1 MTLEWMK
8 KQAGWVIGIF
18 GVFILGG
25 LVMMDRAGSY
35 RSDRHHSF
43 VGKVNG
49 EEISTDRFQA
59 ELKNYARAQEA
70 QNGKAPEGLQLAQI
84 RQGLFNFKVQS
95 LLIGKVFENYRLHA
109 SREEM
114 MDYIVKHPQEV
125 AQHIAR
131 FRGYEEMPPFLADS
145 TIDQARYE
153 NWLAQDSVYDRY
165 SMRELEEQ
173 LRTSVIPQLQLQQ
186 LLKAQAHRTL
196 LEESYAIATR
206 ENKAKLKFYRVSADS
221 FAIGPD
227 KYKEADLKGYYEAH
241 PDSFHFHEDAARLA
255 YVRLPLTPSAGDT
268 ALMLDLA
275 KQLKERAENG
285 EKFADLAKDYS
296 NDPGSAEKG
305 GKLDGLRGREG
316 LDPAF
321 ANAAFALAPG
331 QISDPVLSQFGYH
344 VILLHEKKKE
354 KGDSAEK
361 IEVSHI
367 LLKINPGN
375 ETTDSLTNLA
385 EELRVVAQKSGLEAA
400 AKGKNLKVEK
410 TPIFEKGN
418 LTPLGGAYIQ
428 GVSSFAFGQFEAK
441 EKISEPLQSEDGV
454 YLFARD
460 ARFGK
465 GRNFERAKPLIGNL
479 MARDEKTALA
489 KKELESQ
496 KSAIAAAPQD
506 ALPPRLGKAVLDS
519 TPAPTAA
526 DSWVPGFGYSSPN
539 LFAVFTLP
547 EGQWSPVYGS
557 DMGSVMAKITEKA
570 FLSDAEVASRAQAGL
585 AQGDAY
591 QASSLYQEWVAN
603 LPKSAKVENKM
614 DLVFRD

>member
-35 RSDRHHSF
+35 RQDRHHNI
-43 VGKVNG
+43 VGKVDG
-49 EEISTDRFQA
+49 EEIPTDRFQA
-59 ELKNYARAQEA
+59 DLKNYVRGQEA
-70 QNGKAPEGLQLAQI
+70 QTGKAPEGLQLAQI
-84 RQGLFNFKVQS
+84 REGLFNFKVQS
-95 LLIGKVFENYRLHA
+95 ILIQKVFQKYQLYA

-131 FRGYEEMPPFLADS
+131 FRGYEELPPFLADS
-145 TIDQARYE
+145 TLDQSRYE
-153 NWLAQDSVYDRY
+153 NWLSQDSVYDRY

-173 LRTSVIPQLQLQQ
+173 LKTSVIPQIQLQQ
-186 LLKAQAHRTL
+186 ILKAQTHRTL
-196 LEESYAIATR
+196 LEESFTVAMR
-206 ENKAKLKFYRVSADS
+206 EDKAKLKFYHVAADS
-221 FAIGPD
+221 FPVSPD
-227 KYKEADLKGYYEAH
+227 KYKETDLRAYYDSH
-241 PDSFHFHEDAARLA
+241 PDSFYFHEDAARLA
-255 YVRLPLTPSAGDT
+255 YLRLPLRPSKNDT

-275 KQLKERAENG
+275 KQLKERAQNG

-305 GKLDGLRGREG
+305 GKLEGLRGREG

-321 ANAAFALAPG
+321 ANAAFALSPG

-344 VILLHEKKKE
+344 IILLNDKKTVD
-354 KGDSAEK
+354 GQEK

-367 LLKINPGN
+367 LLKINPGT
-375 ETTDSLTNLA
+375 ETVDSLTNRA
-385 EELRVVAQKSGLEAA
+385 EELRGIAQKEGLEAA
-400 AKGKNLKVEK
+400 AKEAKLAVEK

-418 LTPLGGAYIQ
+418 LTPLGGVYIQ

-441 EKISEPLQSEDGV
+441 EKISEPLQAEDGI

-460 ARFGK
+460 AKFEK
-465 GRNFERAKPLIGNL
+465 GRNFERAKPLIGGL
-479 MARDEKTALA
+479 LARDEKLNLA
-489 KKELESQ
+489 KKELEAQ
-496 KSAIAAAPQD
+496 KSAIASAQPD

-519 TPAPTAA
+519 TALIAA
-526 DSWVPGFGYSSPN
+526 DTWVPGFGYSNPN

-547 EGQWSPVYGS
+547 VGQWSPVYGT
-557 DMGSVMAKITEKA
+557 DLGSATAKVTEKA
-570 FLSDAEVASRAQAGL
+570 FLTDAEIASKAQAAL
-585 AQGDAY
+585 AQSDSY
-591 QASSLYQEWVAN
+591 QASTVYQEWVAN